1 MTNVG
6 ICVVGKMKQAAFR
19 WVQCLKLL
27 MGADPDTYGDAAT
40 GSQRLEMLLNR
51 QFSEGAKLKLLGGL
65 HSL

>member
-6 ICVVGKMKQAAFR
+6 ICVVGKMRQAA
-19 WVQCLKLL
+19 VGSQCLKLL
-27 MGADPDTYGDAAT
+27 MGVDPDSYGDAAT

-51 QFSEGAKLKLLGGL
+51 QFSEGAKLKLLGSW